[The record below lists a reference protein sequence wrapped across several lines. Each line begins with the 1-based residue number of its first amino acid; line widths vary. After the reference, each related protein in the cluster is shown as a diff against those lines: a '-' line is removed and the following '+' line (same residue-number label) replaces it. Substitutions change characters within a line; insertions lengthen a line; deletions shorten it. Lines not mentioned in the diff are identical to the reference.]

1 MVHGEIMLHLKLFG
15 HFELTGPAGRI
26 ALSSAKLSAFLA
38 YLALA
43 AKPVPRDQLTTL
55 LWGSHFD
62 DQARQ
67 NFRQALVRLR
77 KLVGPDALISDDQA
91 VQLSPAAIASD
102 ARQFES
108 LLRSDSEADLRQAV
122 SLLDG
127 DFLEGIDVKE
137 PTWEDWLSDE
147 RRRIG
152 NLACEALVRLGCLE
166 LDEGRAADAL
176 GHAEACIRRDIFRED
191 AHRLAIQAFAALGR
205 RAEALKHYQ
214 NFAERL
220 MQELGTVPESETV
233 KVYDLVRTGAGV
245 RDEIL
250 SPALVRK
257 PSIAVLPFTN
267 LSNEPEQDYFIDGMV
282 DEIISALSRLHW
294 LFVIA
299 RSSSFIYKGRTVDVK
314 QVGREMGV
322 RYVLEG
328 SVRKSGNRI
337 RIGGQLIDATTGAAL
352 WADRIEGELEDIFE
366 LQDMVTSQ
374 VVGAIAPKLEQA
386 EIERSR
392 RKPTGSLDAYDYYL
406 RGQSEVLKWTRDG
419 NEKALVSYYRAAE
432 LDPEFSS
439 AFGMAARCYS
449 QRKAQGWIKDPVAE
463 TAEVRRLARCAV
475 ELGPDDPI
483 ALSGSG
489 LALAYV
495 AGELEAGVVLLDRS
509 MQISPNFAQA
519 WFFNGWVRAWLGEAD
534 TAISRISRALLLSP
548 HDPNISN
555 MRRGIAFAHFIG
567 GRYAEAISA
576 SEVVSPLQQNAI
588 FGSATAAASAAL
600 LGRQVEAERAM
611 TQLRETDPLLRLA
624 GLRER
629 FPMKRE
635 EDFVRWSE
643 GLRRA
648 GLPE

>member
-43 AKPVPRDQLTTL
+43 AKPVPREHLTTL

-62 DQARQ
+62 EQARQ

-77 KLVGPDALISDDQA
+77 KLVGPEALISDDQA
-91 VQLSPAAIASD
+91 VQLSPAALASD

-108 LLRSDSEADLRQAV
+108 LVHSASEADLRQAV

-152 NLACEALVRLGCLE
+152 NLACGALVRLGRLE
-166 LDEGRAADAL
+166 LDGGRAADAL

-220 MQELGTVPESETV
+220 MQELGTAPEPETV

-250 SPALVRK
+250 SPPPVRK

-328 SVRKSGNRI
+328 SVRKAGNRL
-337 RIGGQLIDATTGAAL
+337 RISGQLIDATTGTAL
-352 WADRIEGELEDIFE
+352 WADRIEGELKDIFE
-366 LQDMVTSQ
+366 LQDMVTSH

-386 EIERSR
+386 EIEQSR
-392 RKPTGSLDAYDYYL
+392 RKPAGSLDAYDYYL
-406 RGQSEVLKWTRDG
+406 RGQAEILKWTRAG
-419 NEKALVSYYRAAE
+419 NEAARACFYKAFDLN
-432 LDPEFSS
+432 PEFAS
-439 AFGMAARCYS
+439 AIGMAARCYS
-449 QRKAQGWIKDPVAE
+449 QSKAQGWIGDPAFE
-463 TAEVRRLARCAV
+463 SAEVRRLTALVV
-475 ELGPDDPI
+475 ELGPDDPV
-483 ALSGSG
+483 ALSASG
-489 LALAYV
+489 MALAYV
-495 AGELEAGVVLLDRS
+495 AGDLDGGIVLLDRS
-509 MQISPNFAQA
+509 MQISPNLAQA
-519 WFFNGWVRAWLGEAD
+519 WFFGGWVRAWLGEAD
-534 TAISRISRALLLSP
+534 FAISRISRALLLSP
-548 HDPNISN
+548 HDPNVSN
-555 MRRGIAFAHFIG
+555 MRRGIAFANFIA

-576 SEVVSPLQQNAI
+576 SEIVSPLQQNAM
-588 FGSATAAASAAL
+588 FGYATAAASAAL
-600 LGRQVEAERAM
+600 LGRQTEAEHAM
-611 TQLRETDPLLRLA
+611 TQLRETDPSLRMAMLKQ
-624 GLRER
+624 R

-635 EDFVRWSE
+635 EDFARWSE